1 MTTNWILVANASTA
15 RIYSNSGPKKGLKLV
30 KELNH
35 PESRQKASE
44 LVSDRAGHMQSVG
57 NGHGSRQP
65 ATDPKQSEADRFALE
80 IANELE
86 HGRTGNSYER
96 LVMVVSSPFIG
107 TINSRLTDHVRN
119 KVSDT
124 VEKDYTRANDKEL
137 AGHLEHCI
145 YL

>member
-15 RIYSNSGPKKGLKLV
+15 RIYSNNGPKKGLKLV

-35 PESRQKASE
+35 PESRQKSSE
-44 LVSDRAGHMQSVG
+44 LVTDRPGHMQGFG

-65 ATDPKQSEADRFALE
+65 ATTPKEYEIEKFALE
-80 IANELE
+80 IAKELD
-86 HGRTGNSYER
+86 HGRSTNDFDR
-96 LVMVVSSPFIG
+96 LIMVASSPFIG
-107 TINSRLTDHVRN
+107 TINSRLSDHVRS

-124 VEKDYTRANDKEL
+124 VEKDYTRANDREL